1 MTLSIDPYVLGLV
14 VTSTPCFG
22 YHEAG
27 NAMCGDCPLSG
38 RCIEARAL
46 RAVTVSAQLVK
57 ASAARAAARAAK
69 TAAAAAPTPP
79 AAVPATVSESID
91 DILAS
96 ISRAPNTVQAA
107 ATPAVVQ
114 PAMDFDLDS
123 LFSGLTTATPVS
135 APVPPPAAATAA
147 STRVT
152 VMKAVIDSVCF
163 VCNGKVPAKTE
174 AAFIPGKGLRH
185 MTCV

>member
-1 MTLSIDPYVLGLV
+1 MTLSIDQYVLGLV
-14 VTSTPCFG
+14 ATSTPCFG

-38 RCIEARAL
+38 RCVEARAL
-46 RAVTVSAQLVK
+46 RAVTVSAQLVQT
-57 ASAARAAARAAK
+57 SAARAAARTAK
-69 TAAAAAPTPP
+69 TAAAAAPAPSVG
-79 AAVPATVSESID
+79 VPAQASESID

-96 ISRAPNTVQAA
+96 ISRTPNTAQTV
-107 ATPAVVQ
+107 ATPAT
-114 PAMDFDLDS
+114 DFDLES
-123 LFSGLTTATPVS
+123 LFSDLTTATPVP
-135 APVPPPAAATAA
+135 APVPPPASATAA
-147 STRVT
+147 PFRVT

-185 MTCV
+185 MTCA